1 MCQRNERVVADSRG
15 STALARLNEKYA
27 FDAYKRLTRLN
38 VQWRETARDNYIS
51 ESMRKTEFVNE
62 IFSLLYIL
70 FDDMIHTRT
79 CRTSSYFS
87 LLLL

>member
-38 VQWRETARDNYIS
+38 GQWRETARDNYIS

-79 CRTSSYFS
+79 RTSSYFS
-87 LLLL
+87 FLLL